1 MVKETNK
8 YCGNLYQ
15 ELYLPLVNK
24 PNRMHIDIALQVA
37 KLSNISESKVT
48 TVLNLL
54 KDGATVP
61 FIARYRKDQTGGLED
76 FEIFNIQKQG
86 AQIEELSKRKTTMIE
101 TLADLNINNPQLILQ
116 IENSWNKKELDDL
129 FLPYKTKRK
138 TKASVAKENGL
149 EGFAKIIMSQNGNSI
164 NANRFVKGT
173 VKNEEEAVNGALDIV
188 SEWITEH
195 TYTKNQLRR
204 LYTREGILFS
214 KLKKG
219 KEQEASTYKT
229 YFEFEQKAT
238 KIPSHRIL
246 AILRA
251 TEEGVLSSGIRIE
264 KEKALDILERSFL
277 KNNSSAAQLLK
288 KTIAT
293 TFSKNLKPSL
303 EKEFLKELKEKAD
316 IDAVKV
322 FSKNLE
328 QLLLATPIGKKRVL
342 AIDPGFKT
350 GCKVVCLNQ
359 QGDLLEDTVIYPHAP
374 QKKQL
379 ESTNILKKL
388 CRQFNIEAIAIG
400 NGTAGRETEIW
411 VKAISFDTTIDV
423 YLVNENGASIYSA
436 SSIGREEFP
445 NKDITVRGSVSI
457 GRRLMDPLAE
467 LVKIDPKSIG
477 VGQYQHDVNQSLLKL
492 ELDHIVERCV
502 NKIGVQLNTASKYLL
517 QYIAGIGPTLAQN
530 IIDYRTEHGKFTNIN
545 QLKKVPRLG
554 NKAFEQ
560 CAGFLRIQGDQ
571 PLDNTGIHPE
581 LYKEVQQIAK
591 QLNVSVKDLVG
602 KTDIL
607 SLKEDE
613 ELQHKIGVLTLTDLL
628 NELAKPNQ
636 DPRTQNDQLTF
647 DENIT
652 TIQHLHEGMVLKGQ
666 VSNITNFGAFVDLG
680 IKENGLVHISQITN
694 QFINSPND
702 VLHLNQ
708 IVTVKVIQLD
718 LDNKRIGL
726 TMKF

>member
-1 MVKETNK
+1 M
-8 YCGNLYQ
+8 
-15 ELYLPLVNK
+15 
-24 PNRMHIDIALQVA
+24 IDNALQVA
-37 KLSNISESKVT
+37 KLTNTSEAKVN

-54 KDGATVP
+54 NEGATVP

-76 FEIFNIQKQG
+76 HEIFSIQKQSLF
-86 AQIEELSKRKTTMIE
+86 IDELIKRKAYIVE
-101 TLADLNINNPQLILQ
+101 SLSNQKINNPQLIQ
-116 IENSWNKKELDDL
+116 KIENSWDKKELEDL
-129 FLPYKTKRK
+129 FLPYKSKRK
-138 TKASVAKENGL
+138 TKASIAKENGL
-149 EGFAKIIMSQNGNSI
+149 EGLAKIIMSQNVNSM
-164 NANRFVKGT
+164 NAARFVQG
-173 VKNEEEAVNGALDIV
+173 VIKNEEDAVHGAMDIV

-195 TYTKNQLRR
+195 SYTRNQLRR
-204 LYTREGILFS
+204 LYNREGNLVS
-214 KLKKG
+214 KVKKG
-219 KEQEASTYKT
+219 KEQAASTYKT

-238 KIPSHRIL
+238 KVPSHRVL

-251 TEEGVLSSGIRIE
+251 SDEGLLSSGIKID
-264 KEKALDILERSFL
+264 KQKALAILE
-277 KNNSSAAQLLK
+277 KNFVKENNAAGKLVRQ
-288 KTIAT
+288 IVAT
-293 TFSKNLKPSL
+293 TFSKNLKPAL
-303 EKEFLKELKEKAD
+303 EKELLKELKKKAD
-316 IDAVKV
+316 VDAVKV

-328 QLLLATPIGKKRVL
+328 QLLLAAPIGKKRVL

-350 GCKVVCLNQ
+350 GCKVVCLNE
-359 QGDLLEDTVIYPHAP
+359 QGDLLKDTVIYPHPP
-374 QKKQL
+374 QKK
-379 ESTNILKKL
+379 ESESVHVIKKL
-388 CRQFNIEAIAIG
+388 CDQFSIEAIAIG
-400 NGTAGRETEIW
+400 NGTAGRETEIL
-411 VKAISFDTTIDV
+411 VKSIPFNNDIAV

-436 SSIGREEFP
+436 SGIGREEFP
-445 NKDITVRGSVSI
+445 DKDITVRGSVSI

-477 VGQYQHDVNQSLLKL
+477 VGQYQHDVDQSLLKL

-517 QYIAGIGPTLAQN
+517 QYISGIGPVLAQN
-530 IIDYRTEHGKFTNIN
+530 IINYRTEHGKFTNIN

-560 CAGFLRIQGDQ
+560 CAGFLRIQGEQ

-581 LYKEVQQIAK
+581 LYKEVQLIAK
-591 QLNVSVKDLVG
+591 QLKISVEELIG
-602 KTDIL
+602 NTDIL
-607 SLKEDE
+607 SLKENE
-613 ELQHKIGVLTLTDLL
+613 ELQDKIGVLTLTDLL

-636 DPRTQNDQLTF
+636 DPRNQDDQLAF
-647 DENIT
+647 DQNIT
-652 TIQHLHEGMVLKGQ
+652 TIQHLHEGMILKGQ

-708 IVTVKVIQLD
+708 VVTVKIIQLD